1 MLRKKV
7 EDAGFS
13 VSDFLALMSFN
24 NVAIANNSPVTIG
37 NKTFRFI
44 NVKDQSLNGDK
55 AIRIIDK
62 GFVTSKELKKAN
74 LNAAGDGQHIYNATI

>member
-1 MLRKKV
+1 
-7 EDAGFS
+7 
-13 VSDFLALMSFN
+13 
-24 NVAIANNSPVTIG
+24 VTIG